1 MHSVRNSSCY
11 KGFSKMPF
19 VFLGGSIYYTSKVHK
34 ATKTTIGGLL
44 QQLVYYYKNSLQLNK
59 LVLQLSAI
67 QYNSVKHDLFQ
78 FLLQMAPILRST
90 STFV

>member
-19 VFLGGSIYYTSKVHK
+19 VFLGEGVYYTSKVHK

-59 LVLQLSAI
+59 LVLQLVAKCNTI
-67 QYNSVKHDLFQ
+67 
-78 FLLQMAPILRST
+78 
-90 STFV
+90 